1 MMMFFSLQVAPS
13 EFQSALKDLGM
24 DWKMWQVIL
33 CLVVFG
39 LLCMLVC
46 ALFLPLFQ

>member
-1 MMMFFSLQVAPS
+1 MMMSFSLQVTPS

-39 LLCMLVC
+39 LYITIT
-46 ALFLPLFQ
+46 A